1 LGKIDPFD
9 VFVVVDLLVVVG
21 NSLNMGQLFDGA
33 VLSAV
38 FGAVVCALVGTVVGA
53 VVDTEIDLAVVRLV
67 AEAIVVVSALY
78 WLNKSIIANA
88 LIVFLGLNILTL
100 FFTSYLVFQLIQSGN
115 L

>member
-1 LGKIDPFD
+1 LGKIEPFD

-38 FGAVVCALVGTVVGA
+38 FGAVVCALVGVVVGA
-53 VVDTEIDLAVVRLV
+53 VVGAVVNCAVVRLV

-78 WLNKSIIANA
+78 WLNKS
-88 LIVFLGLNILTL
+88 
-100 FFTSYLVFQLIQSGN
+100 
-115 L
+115 